1 MTITTKILGLVAMF
15 VITYI
20 AVRPRRK
27 TSMDAVHDGHG
38 EHVKDVS
45 PHAGHGGKVDRGSKK
60 TGGGCC
66 G

>member
-1 MTITTKILGLVAMF
+1 MTSKIIGLAVLLIVGYWMF
-15 VITYI
+15 
-20 AVRPRRK
+20 RPRRK

-38 EHVKDVS
+38 EHAKDVS
-45 PHAGHGGKVDRGSKK
+45 PHAGHGGNVDQGSKK